1 MVGVPRSK
9 GCRICVQRRVRCD
22 LTRPTCN
29 NCKKRNRPCP
39 GYDSDLKFQDE
50 GERLRKRFAKKE
62 QKGQATSRAV
72 SVPDS
77 QISSS
82 SCGSTVSEPW
92 FNKDDSD
99 FDPKDISKV
108 LIPHRNTFFAFLE
121 SQKTFQPLDLEDIS
135 RRSLIWGDDGQ
146 VIDFDDPD
154 HLVKID
160 SILLSPSI
168 AQQQMLHQLHASLVP
183 PSATKPLPEQ
193 LRSHGRWLS
202 YLPPLT
208 GRNRLLDTAVRAV
221 SLAHLGRLHNSDVFL
236 NESRPYYGK
245 AIRLLNSSISD
256 EENGMASE
264 TLSAT
269 ILLSFYEMFAS
280 DSNESWIQHA
290 GGAGAL
296 MRARGPERHRYGFDR
311 EIFLAFRHTIVIE
324 AFEKDEP
331 CFLGEPAWCVL
342 SRDVHEDIRSSG
354 INPDQMKLFDLTEE
368 FYEEMLL
375 LPAILHDA
383 KHFKEAFS
391 EDGIEIQ
398 TLAGFKQDLIQRCY
412 HSRAGLKSFY
422 AKFRASLVTLGY
434 DVISTISH
442 DPVIPIHYNYPNVFA
457 ASTCT
462 GLWTCLIIL
471 NFILIELERS
481 VPGKVALYKVENREC
496 GLEICRSTTFLL
508 TSSFLGP
515 FFNIHG
521 LRVCL
526 LAFEQPDERDWV
538 ISKLFEIGSTHM
550 AMASHIPGFH
560 PGDGMPRVR
569 AALGGMDGLPTLD
582 DIELVKRKPL
592 RG

>member
-29 NCKKRNRPCP
+29 NCKKGDRPCP

-50 GERLRKRFAKKE
+50 GARLRKRYAKNDEKDHVYT
-62 QKGQATSRAV
+62 AAASA
-72 SVPDS
+72 PDNFT
-77 QISSS
+77 SSS
-82 SCGSTVSEPW
+82 SSASTVSDPW
-92 FNKDDSD
+92 IEKDDCIV
-99 FDPKDISKV
+99 DPTDTSQV

-121 SQKTFQPLDLEDIS
+121 SQKTFQPLELEDIS

-146 VIDFDDPD
+146 VIEFDDPD
-154 HLVKID
+154 HLVRID
-160 SILLSPSI
+160 SILLSPSL

-183 PSATKPLPEQ
+183 QSQRKAPPEQ

-221 SLAHLGRLHNSDVFL
+221 SLAHLGRLHKSDVFL

-256 EENGMASE
+256 QEDGVASE

-296 MRARGPERHRYGFDR
+296 MRARGAERHRYGFDR
-311 EIFLAFRHTIVIE
+311 EIFLAFRHTILIE

-331 CFLGEPAWCVL
+331 CFLSEPAWRAL

-354 INPDQMKLFDLTEE
+354 INPDQMKLFDLTED

-383 KHFKEAFS
+383 KHFKEAYRES
-391 EDGIEIQ
+391 GIEIQ
-398 TLAGFKQDLIQRCY
+398 TLAGFKEHLIQRCY
-412 HSRAGLKSFY
+412 QSRAGLKSFY
-422 AKFRASLVTLGY
+422 AKFRACLTTLGY
-434 DVISTISH
+434 DIVSTVSH

-481 VPGKVALYKVENREC
+481 NPGKVALYKVENREC

-538 ISKLFEIGSTHM
+538 ITKLFEIGNTHM

-560 PGDGMPRVR
+560 PGDGMPQVR
-569 AALGGMDGLPTLD
+569 ASLGELNGLPSLD
-582 DIELVKRKPL
+582 DVEVVRRRALK
-592 RG
+592 

>member
-1 MVGVPRSK
+1 M
-9 GCRICVQRRVRCD
+9 QRRVRCD
-22 LTRPTCN
+22 LTRPTCK
-29 NCKKRNRPCP
+29 NCKKGDRSCP
-39 GYDSDLKFQDE
+39 GYDSGLKFQDE
-50 GERLRKRFAKKE
+50 GERLRKRLAKKE
-62 QKGQATSRAV
+62 QKDQTSPPAK
-72 SVPDS
+72 SAPDS
-77 QISSS
+77 STSSTSSASTISD
-82 SCGSTVSEPW
+82 PW
-92 FNKDDSD
+92 FSRDGPNL
-99 FDPKDISKV
+99 DPTKVSKV

-135 RRSLIWGDDGQ
+135 RRSMIWGDDGQ
-146 VIDFDDPD
+146 VIQFDDAD
-154 HLVKID
+154 QLVKID
-160 SILLSPSI
+160 SILLSPSL
-168 AQQQMLHQLHASLVP
+168 AQQQLLHQFHASLSP
-183 PSATKPLPEQ
+183 QSQSKTLPEQ

-202 YLPPLT
+202 YLPALT

-221 SLAHLGRLHNSDVFL
+221 SLAHLARLHSSSIFL

-280 DSNESWIQHA
+280 DSNESWIRHA

-296 MRARGPERHRYGFDR
+296 MRMRGPERHRYGFDR

-324 AFEKDEP
+324 AFENDGP
-331 CFLGEPAWCVL
+331 CFLSEPAWRAL

-354 INPDQMKLFDLTEE
+354 INPDQMKLFDLTEK

-375 LPAILHDA
+375 LPAILHES
-383 KHFKEAFS
+383 KHLKEAYRESGVEFPGLG
-391 EDGIEIQ
+391 E
-398 TLAGFKQDLIQRCY
+398 FKQHLIQRC
-412 HSRAGLKSFY
+412 HQSRAGLKGFY
-422 AKFRASLVTLGY
+422 ARFRASLATLGY
-434 DVISTISH
+434 DMISMVSH
-442 DPVIPIHYNYPNVFA
+442 DSVIPIQYNYPNVFA

-471 NFILIELERS
+471 NFVLIELETS
-481 VPGKVALYKVENREC
+481 VPGKVALLRVENREC
-496 GLEICRSTTFLL
+496 GLEICRSTSFLL

-526 LAFEQPDERDWV
+526 LAFEQPDEREWV
-538 ISKLFEIGSTHM
+538 ISKLFEIGQTHM

-560 PGDGMPRVR
+560 PGDRMPRVH
-569 AALGGMDGLPTLD
+569 AVLDGLDGLPTLD
-582 DIELVKRKPL
+582 DIKLVK
-592 RG
+592 

>member
-29 NCKKRNRPCP
+29 NCKKGNRPCP

-62 QKGQATSRAV
+62 QKDPETAPAV
-72 SVPDS
+72 SAFDS
-77 QISSS
+77 VTTSSS
-82 SCGSTVSEPW
+82 SGSTDSTPLLNIEDLGREPP
-92 FNKDDSD
+92 
-99 FDPKDISKV
+99 DPPEQLV
-108 LIPHRNTFFAFLE
+108 LVPHRNTFFAFLE
-121 SQKTFQPLDLEDIS
+121 AQKNFQTLDLADIS
-135 RRSLIWGDDGQ
+135 LGSGRWGDDGHT
-146 VIDFDDPD
+146 IDFDDPD

-160 SILLSPSI
+160 SILLSPSLV
-168 AQQQMLHQLHASLVP
+168 QQQLLHQLHASLTPSSQSTALP
-183 PSATKPLPEQ
+183 PQ
-193 LRSHGRWLS
+193 LRNHGRWLS

-221 SLAHLGRLHNSDVFL
+221 SLAHLARLHTSDVLL

-245 AIRLLNSSISD
+245 AIRLLNSALSD
-256 EENGMASE
+256 EDAGMASE

-280 DSNESWIQHA
+280 DSNEAWIRHA

-296 MRARGPERHRYGFDR
+296 MRMRGPERHRYGFDR
-311 EIFLAFRHTIVIE
+311 EIFLAFRHTVVIE
-324 AFEKDEP
+324 SFEKDEH
-331 CFLGEPAWCVL
+331 CFLSESEWRAL

-354 INPDQMKLFDLTEE
+354 INADQMELFDLTEE

-375 LPAILHDA
+375 LPAILSDS
-383 KHFKEAFS
+383 KHFKDAFEKS
-391 EDGIEIQ
+391 RDQ
-398 TLAGFKQDLIQRCY
+398 FRNMADYKNNLIQRCY
-412 HSRAGLKSFY
+412 QSRAGLKGFY
-422 AKFRASLVTLGY
+422 AKFRVCLVKLGY
-434 DVISTISH
+434 DLRSVVSQ
-442 DPVIPIHYNYPNVFA
+442 DPVVPIYYNYSNVFV

-462 GLWTCLIIL
+462 GLWTVLIIL
-471 NFILIELERS
+471 NFILLELERS
-481 VPGKVALYKVENREC
+481 NPGKVALYKVENRDC
-496 GLEICRSTTFLL
+496 GFEICRSTSYLL

-515 FFNIHG
+515 FFLIHG
-521 LRVCL
+521 LRTCL

-538 ISKLFEIGSTHM
+538 ISKLFEIGQTHM

-569 AALGGMDGLPTLD
+569 AVLGGLGGLPTLD
-582 DIELVKRKPL
+582 DIKL
-592 RG
+592 R